1 MSITSTTTARADRK
15 TERTHSGKR
24 ARKNNMLW
32 AAQLLLA
39 AVFVSAAVP
48 KLAGAHS
55 AVAMFGQIGAGQWLR
70 YLVGTAE
77 LAGAI
82 GLLIPRLAGL
92 AAAGLAAD
100 MAGAS
105 IINIAVLHSAAVALT
120 IPLCAALALLAR
132 ARWQHTTKLLA
143 AAAGR

>member
-1 MSITSTTTARADRK
+1 MSITSTTARADRE
-15 TERTHSGKR
+15 TGQTHSGKR
-24 ARKNNMLW
+24 ARKNKMIW
-32 AAQLLLA
+32 AAQVLLA
-39 AVFVSAAVP
+39 AVFAFAATP

-70 YLVGTAE
+70 YLAGTAE

-100 MAGAS
+100 MAGAT
-105 IINIAVLHSAAVALT
+105 IINIAVHSPAAAMT
-120 IPLCAALALLAR
+120 IPLCAALTVIAR
-132 ARWQHTTKLLA
+132 ARWEHTTKLLA
-143 AAAGR
+143 ARTGR